1 MLWEEAN
8 TAAFRRQVEPLLD
21 SEEVQRMR
29 RFRRHADGVSCY
41 DHSVFVAYVSF
52 RLARRLGLDYRAAA
66 RAGLLHDLALRDWNE
81 TDVGRLRRL
90 VVHPRVAAQDAE
102 RFGISAL
109 ERDIILKHMW
119 PLTPALPR
127 HRESFVVSFADK
139 VCACAEMLHV
149 YSAAH
154 IGQRLVSAPVLG

>member
-1 MLWEEAN
+1 MLWEKEN
-8 TAAFRRQVEPLLD
+8 TAAFRAVVGPLLTSD
-21 SEEVQRMR
+21 EVCQMR
-29 RFRRHADGVSCY
+29 RYRRHSNGVSCY

-66 RAGLLHDLALRDWNE
+66 RAGLLHDLTLRDWSE

-90 VVHPRVAAQDAE
+90 VVHPRVAAENAE
-102 RFGISAL
+102 RFGISEL
-109 ERDIILKHMW
+109 ERDIITKHMW

-139 VCACAEMLHV
+139 LCASAEMLHV
-149 YSAAH
+149 YTAAH
-154 IGQRLVSAPVLG
+154 IGQRLAAPAAG